1 MLALM
6 IGSAGSLSEGSYHGR
21 FSITPPCLHDEL
33 AYLLAL
39 KRHQLSTSVELIEL
53 RAEIKGM
60 DARIIAVY
68 DYVVLRPEEQV
79 VFLHNPSL
87 LRRLCHAQLITRSTH
102 DRSRLQYDDPVV
114 FVDVVGMDRDE
125 VTKAAP
131 GRFESGDSQTVM
143 NG

>member
-1 MLALM
+1 
-6 IGSAGSLSEGSYHGR
+6 
-21 FSITPPCLHDEL
+21 
-33 AYLLAL
+33 
-39 KRHQLSTSVELIEL
+39 
-53 RAEIKGM
+53 M

-125 VTKAAP
+125 VTRHPDTHSRSFQWAMTLLYA
-131 GRFESGDSQTVM
+131 R
-143 NG
+143 